1 VHKTASPPVAE
12 FLTLPRPG
20 LEADP
25 PVPAFDVRAAS
36 AILVDGHTGAVLFAH
51 NPDESRPPASVT
63 KIMTALLVLEAGRLT
78 DVVTVSRRA
87 ATTGGYRLGL
97 RAGQRIS
104 LEDLLAAILIRSAND
119 AAVAAAEH
127 LGGSVAGFA
136 EMMNVKAQAVGMTQT
151 RFANPHGLDEPGHVT
166 TARDMARLTR
176 VALANP
182 HFARLVSVRE
192 VAVNVWRPVR
202 KRLIPQRRVI
212 LSHNKLLGLLDGADG
227 VKTGYTDGAGR
238 CLVGSASRGDQR
250 MIAVLL
256 NAPHRWQDAAMLLE
270 YGFQVTN
277 ASAGDLRPVGTRMA
291 LDGILDRLGEE
302 QP

>member
-1 VHKTASPPVAE
+1 
-12 FLTLPRPG
+12 
-20 LEADP
+20 
-25 PVPAFDVRAAS
+25 
-36 AILVDGHTGAVLFAH
+36 
-51 NPDESRPPASVT
+51 
-63 KIMTALLVLEAGRLT
+63 MAL
-78 DVVTVSRRA
+78 
-87 ATTGGYRLGL
+87 
-97 RAGQRIS
+97 
-104 LEDLLAAILIRSAND
+104 
-119 AAVAAAEH
+119 
-127 LGGSVAGFA
+127 
-136 EMMNVKAQAVGMTQT
+136 
-151 RFANPHGLDEPGHVT
+151 
-166 TARDMARLTR
+166 LTR

-182 HFARLVSVRE
+182 HIARLVSVRE